1 MDIFFHCY
9 CLNDFATILAS
20 KLKKLK
26 MSGLYDAVD
35 KIYMPVF
42 NFYPH
47 HQEFLDDLRNVY
59 PKIELS
65 FITNAQFNSEPDTLN
80 LILKKANEYEKNTP
94 ILYLHTK
101 GVSHL
106 HPNLKRN
113 IDAWVR
119 YLDLYNIS
127 KWEECVSALK
137 DHDVAGGLYVDNP
150 QHFSGNFWWANS
162 DYLKTL
168 PRLTKYNIDQ
178 YNRGEFWVCSNTN
191 KAYPVSMN
199 APVDLYHNYYCNEED
214 FPTGF

>member
-59 PKIELS
+59 PKIELA

-137 DHDVAGGLYVDNP
+137 DHDVAGGLYVENP
-150 QHFSGNFWWANS
+150 KHFL
-162 DYLKTL
+162 DLL
-168 PRLTKYNIDQ
+168 NII
-178 YNRGEFWVCSNTN
+178 
-191 KAYPVSMN
+191 
-199 APVDLYHNYYCNEED
+199 
-214 FPTGF
+214 

>member
-94 ILYLHTK
+94 VLYLHTK

-137 DHDVAGGLYVDNP
+137 DHDVAGG
-150 QHFSGNFWWANS
+150 
-162 DYLKTL
+162 
-168 PRLTKYNIDQ
+168 
-178 YNRGEFWVCSNTN
+178 
-191 KAYPVSMN
+191 
-199 APVDLYHNYYCNEED
+199 
-214 FPTGF
+214 